1 MIQIDAPINPGN
13 SGGPVADKQGRVFGI
28 ADSIASN
35 TDQNAGVGFLVPID
49 LAKTVAD
56 KLVAGQPVEFAFL
69 GVSTDT
75 TSSSV
80 VGDGAMVVDVTKD
93 SPADKAGL
101 EQGDKITAVDSSPVR
116 DPVELGARVRSHNPG
131 DVVTITFERDGN
143 SHSAQVTLGSTKSK

>member
-28 ADSIASN
+28 ADSIVSQ

-49 LAKTVAD
+49 LAKAVAD

-69 GVSTDT
+69 GVSTDP

-80 VGDGAMVVDVTKD
+80 VGDGAVVVDVTKG

-101 EQGDKITAVDSSPVR
+101 AAGRQDH
-116 DPVELGARVRSHNPG
+116 LGRQLAG
-131 DVVTITFERDGN
+131 
-143 SHSAQVTLGSTKSK
+143 A